1 MQGSSGAWGS
11 STSADAGV
19 GDPAID
25 FAGLCISYGE
35 PFLRRCARA
44 YPLIDLCWERI
55 RFYAD
60 CAFLLE
66 DALFCAEYDTAEAGE
81 VIAEVNQKPRL
92 FKFTQ
97 WSMFGS
103 FVSNQGQLLV
113 TDHYH

>member
-1 MQGSSGAWGS
+1 MQGSSGWGGIIDFGHAS
-11 STSADAGV
+11 V

-25 FAGLCISYGE
+25 FAGLCISNGE

-66 DALFCAEYDTAEAGE
+66 DALFCAEHDTAEAGE
-81 VIAEVNQKPRL
+81 VIAEVNQAARH
-92 FKFTQ
+92 
-97 WSMFGS
+97 
-103 FVSNQGQLLV
+103 NGQ
-113 TDHYH
+113 

>member
-25 FAGLCISYGE
+25 FSGLCISYGE

-60 CAFLLE
+60 CALLLE
-66 DALFCAEYDTAEAGE
+66 DALFCAEHDTAEAGE
-81 VIAEVNQKPRL
+81 VIAEVNQKARP
-92 FKFTQ
+92 
-97 WSMFGS
+97 
-103 FVSNQGQLLV
+103 NGQ
-113 TDHYH
+113 